1 MKTIKFIPKKKYIL
15 AFMISGLFYF
25 SSYAQDISDR
35 LHFNVDWQMNAPLN
49 TNFADKI
56 SGWGMNLEGGYFL
69 TPHWSLGAFL
79 DFHTNHKY
87 VPRQTITEGT
97 ASLTTDR
104 QESAFQLPFGPAITL
119 SGLIPTAR
127 LLNTPARIPPESPRA
142 NRRT

>member
-69 TPHWSLGAFL
+69 TPHKSRLSSY
-79 DFHTNHKY
+79 H
-87 VPRQTITEGT
+87 
-97 ASLTTDR
+97 
-104 QESAFQLPFGPAITL
+104 
-119 SGLIPTAR
+119 SGLPLHTDLSAMD
-127 LLNTPARIPPESPRA
+127 A
-142 NRRT
+142 

>member
-87 VPRQTITEGT
+87 VPTRVGFPATIRACRFIPLYQQWMPET
-97 ASLTTDR
+97 LCWHQDR
-104 QESAFQLPFGPAITL
+104 NHVCPKYNISEYYKSD
-119 SGLIPTAR
+119 R
-127 LLNTPARIPPESPRA
+127 
-142 NRRT
+142 

>member
-56 SGWGMNLEGGYFL
+56 SGWGMNLKEVI
-69 TPHWSLGAFL
+69 SLL
-79 DFHTNHKY
+79 HTG
-87 VPRQTITEGT
+87 VWGL
-97 ASLTTDR
+97 SLISIQIINMFR
-104 QESAFQLPFGPAITL
+104 VKP
-119 SGLIPTAR
+119 
-127 LLNTPARIPPESPRA
+127 
-142 NRRT
+142 

>member
-97 ASLTTDR
+97 ASLTTD
-104 QESAFQLPFGPAITL
+104 
-119 SGLIPTAR
+119 
-127 LLNTPARIPPESPRA
+127 
-142 NRRT
+142 

>member
-56 SGWGMNLEGGYFL
+56 SGWGMNLEEVI
-69 TPHWSLGAFL
+69 SLLHTGAWGL
-79 DFHTNHKY
+79 
-87 VPRQTITEGT
+87 
-97 ASLTTDR
+97 SLISIQIINMFR
-104 QESAFQLPFGPAITL
+104 VKP
-119 SGLIPTAR
+119 
-127 LLNTPARIPPESPRA
+127 
-142 NRRT
+142 